1 MNRQLEHPD
10 VRSGLLNSAIQ
21 NLLILYILNLIA
33 MLPYVKHFTHRGLA
47 QPYFWFLLSDG
58 VNSLPQ
64 VLIFIQTLY
73 THLI

>member
-33 MLPYVKHFTHRGLA
+33 MLPYAKHFTHRGLA
-47 QPYFWFLLSDG
+47 QPYF
-58 VNSLPQ
+58 
-64 VLIFIQTLY
+64 
-73 THLI
+73 